1 MKQLPA
7 AFVEKLRTLD
17 FETVKSVVGEYLT
30 GPEIE
35 AVLKRAALIL
45 KEIDQTIAE
54 VGKEKVLY

>member
-1 MKQLPA
+1 
-7 AFVEKLRTLD
+7 
-17 FETVKSVVGEYLT
+17 VGEYLT